1 MPLSIPIFDI
11 KISFMEV
18 SFAFIC
24 KCLHVMEKLKIDYE
38 TVNEIYIIYD
48 EKHKFLEILHI
59 DTNIQEYFAENKNA
73 KYYDKMPIDDIII
86 YENDNEEEEQISN
99 KRKKRIRL

>member
-1 MPLSIPIFDI
+1 MHLI
-11 KISFMEV
+11 IS
-18 SFAFIC
+18 AC
-24 KCLHVMEKLKIDYE
+24 NVMEKLKINYE
-38 TVNEIYIIYD
+38 TVKEIYIIYD

-59 DTNIQEYFAENKNA
+59 DTNIQEYLAENKNA
-73 KYYDKMPIDDIII
+73 KYYEKMPIEDIVV

>member
-1 MPLSIPIFDI
+1 MPLSIPIFD
-11 KISFMEV
+11 KQISFMEV

-38 TVNEIYIIYD
+38 SVKEIYIIYD

-59 DTNIQEYFAENKNA
+59 DTNIQEYLAENKNA
-73 KYYDKMPIDDIII
+73 KYYDKIPIDDIIV
-86 YENDNEEEEQISN
+86 YENDNEEEEQMNN
-99 KRKKRIRL
+99 KKKKRIRL

>member
-1 MPLSIPIFDI
+1 MHLN
-11 KISFMEV
+11 
-18 SFAFIC
+18 ANAYN
-24 KCLHVMEKLKIDYE
+24 VMEKLKIDYE
-38 TVNEIYIIYD
+38 TVKEIYIVYD

-59 DTNIQEYFAENKNA
+59 DTNINEYLAANKNA
-73 KYYDKMPIDDIII
+73 KYYDKMPIEDIVV

>member
-11 KISFMEV
+11 KISLWR
-18 SFAFIC
+18 
-24 KCLHVMEKLKIDYE
+24 CLWHLIINVYSVMEKLKINYE
-38 TVNEIYIIYD
+38 TVKEIYIIYD

-59 DTNIQEYFAENKNA
+59 DTNIQEYLAENKNA
-73 KYYDKMPIDDIII
+73 KYYEKMPIEDIIV
-86 YENDNEEEEQISN
+86 YENDNEEEEQLNN

>member
-1 MPLSIPIFDI
+1 MHLIVNVYS
-11 KISFMEV
+11 
-18 SFAFIC
+18 A
-24 KCLHVMEKLKIDYE
+24 MEKLKIDYE

-59 DTNIQEYFAENKNA
+59 DTDINEYLAENENA
-73 KYYDKMPIDDIII
+73 KYYEKIPIEDIVI

>member
-1 MPLSIPIFDI
+1 MPLSIPIFDEQ
-11 KISFMEV
+11 ISFMEV

-24 KCLHVMEKLKIDYE
+24 ECLHVMEKLKIDYE

-59 DTNIQEYFAENKNA
+59 DTDINEYLAENENA
-73 KYYDKMPIDDIII
+73 KYYEKIPIEDIVI